1 MKKIAMIILIVM
13 SIVFVKY
20 PSITLASE
28 AVDSKVEGK
37 LIEQDRVSEIE
48 KDSTHAD
55 KDHKDKATETLPKTG
70 ANNNFILV
78 FIGILLVGIIGMKF
92 FNLYLYKR
100 SCNKNETL

>member
-37 LIEQDRVSEIE
+37 LVEQDRAIESEE
-48 KDSTHAD
+48 ES
-55 KDHKDKATETLPKTG
+55 LPKTG
-70 ANNNFILV
+70 ENNNFILV
-78 FIGILLVGIIGMKF
+78 FLGTLLVCITGIKI
-92 FNLYLYKR
+92 FNMYLYKR
-100 SCNKNETL
+100 SCTKNETL

>member
-37 LIEQDRVSEIE
+37 LVEQDRVIESEE
-48 KDSTHAD
+48 ESLHAEGVL
-55 KDHKDKATETLPKTG
+55 KDKTTESLPKTG
-70 ANNNFILV
+70 ENNNFILV
-78 FIGILLVGIIGMKF
+78 FLGTLLVCITGIKI
-92 FNLYLYKR
+92 FNMYLYKR
-100 SCNKNETL
+100 SCTKNETL